1 MTLQFMLQLSK
12 LTISGGGKIIVK
24 DFTHTFEKGKVYAIM
39 GPNGSGKSTLAYS
52 IMGNPAY
59 EVRSS
64 EYKVQSVE
72 GKYLDLT
79 DMKPDERARAGIF
92 LSFQTPVA
100 LQGIRVTQL
109 LQLALN
115 GAIPALELRQKVAA
129 IAKELHIQPELLQ
142 RSLNEAASG
151 GERKK
156 MEVLQAAVLD
166 KKIQIY
172 DEIDTGVDVDALR
185 HIGKFLHARRK
196 DKTFII
202 ITHYNRILKYLP
214 PDEVIIMMDGRIV
227 KKGDATLAE
236 QIEKE
241 GYDKIE
247 NT

>member
-1 MTLQFMLQLSK
+1 MLQLTK
-12 LTISGGGKIIVK
+12 LSVQAGGKTIIS

-59 EVRSS
+59 QVKADRFRVTGETM
-64 EYKVQSVE
+64 KHI
-72 GKYLDLT
+72 DLT
-79 DMKPDERARAGIF
+79 DMKPDERAKAGIF
-92 LSFQTPVA
+92 LSFQTPLS
-100 LQGIRVTQL
+100 LQGVRVTQL

-115 GAIPALELRQKVAA
+115 GAIPALELRRKVAK
-129 IAKELHIQPELLQ
+129 IAEELHIQPELLQ

-166 KKIQIY
+166 KTIQIY

-196 DKTFII
+196 DKTYII

-214 PDEVIIMMDGRIV
+214 PDEVIIMIGGKIV
-227 KKGDATLAE
+227 KTGDAKLAVE
-236 QIEKE
+236 IEKE
-241 GYDKIE
+241 GYDKVATKTI
-247 NT
+247 